1 MRCRSCKR
9 EVDDDSLFCKYCG
22 QTFVREK
29 RKKTKMPKDVRKLS
43 DGSLSGKVMI
53 NGQRI
58 RIRAKSEALFIAQI
72 DAYKH
77 GWLELPNKG
86 QDITVAEAITEYA
99 ESRKNRVK
107 PSTYANYFYIRD
119 QRFRELMKESVTSVT
134 SEMLDM
140 AVERELGLP
149 SRKGAKL
156 SPKTVIDAYNLV
168 VSAIKKQR
176 PDFKPVVA
184 LPENP
189 RKFPLIL
196 PIDKLVP
203 VFADTDMELPCLLAM
218 QYTLTASEIRG
229 LTKSKS
235 VRDGKLYVVETVV
248 TVSGKSVRITG
259 DKEPDRPRVF
269 DITPRIQTLI
279 DAIDG
284 DIIEPRS
291 AHALNQ
297 RFHRLLRNA
306 GLPEMSFHKLRHVA
320 ATVMAEE
327 NIPTNIAQER
337 GGWKTDDTMKK
348 VYIHTFTEARKAADE
363 KVNQRIEKAYDYPK
377 FTQAASNPLE

>member
-1 MRCRSCKR
+1 MKVCRSCKNR
-9 EVDDDSLFCKYCG
+9 VDDDSLFCKYCG
-22 QTFVREK
+22 QTFVKER
-29 RKKTKMPKDVRKLS
+29 RKKSQLPKDVRKLK
-43 DGSLSGKVMI
+43 DGSLSGQVMVK
-53 NGQRI
+53 GRRI
-58 RIRAKSEALFIAQI
+58 RILAKTEAQFLAQM
-72 DAYKH
+72 DAYRH
-77 GWLELPNKG
+77 GWLELPNVERG
-86 QDITVAEAITEYA
+86 MTVAEAITEYA
-99 ESRKNRVK
+99 ESRRNRVK
-107 PSTYANYFYIRD
+107 PSTFANYLYIRD
-119 QRFRELMKESVTSVT
+119 KRFTELMPQEVGDVT

-149 SRKGAKL
+149 SRKGSKL

-196 PIDKLVP
+196 PMDVIIPAV
-203 VFADTDMELPCLLAM
+203 ADTDMELPCLLAM
-218 QYTLTASEIRG
+218 QYTLSASEIRG

-235 VRDGKLYVVETVV
+235 IRDGKLYIVETVV
-248 TVSGKSVRITG
+248 SVNGASVRMTG

-269 DITPRIQTLI
+269 DITPRIAALI
-279 DAIDG
+279 SAIDS
-284 DIIEPRS
+284 DTLEPRS
-291 AHALNQ
+291 AHALNM
-297 RFHRLLRNA
+297 RFQRLLAYA
-306 GLPEMSFHKLRHVA
+306 GLPKMSFHKLRHVA

-327 NIPTNIAQER
+327 NIPANIAQER

-363 KVNQRIEKAYDYPK
+363 KVNQRVENAYNSLKTP
-377 FTQAASNPLE
+377 